1 MQTVSTIV
9 HGCVCATDTYISALA
24 LMMETHACV
33 SLARHVLQDC
43 VPVQA
48 VRCQIPVR
56 AHGPSMKFESLH
68 THQQA
73 LRRVPPMWLL
83 QLVRRPPSRAA

>member
-33 SLARHVLQDC
+33 SLTRHVRQFRSALPDTGTGAWAIDEIRK
-43 VPVQA
+43 P
-48 VRCQIPVR
+48 PDS
-56 AHGPSMKFESLH
+56 PTSLEKSP
-68 THQQA
+68 TNVA
-73 LRRVPPMWLL
+73 PAA
-83 QLVRRPPSRAA
+83 RP